1 MSHFIR
7 LSYTLTEDTVFHPVL
22 SGLKITP
29 RNRIS
34 SGSDYNTS
42 VISIENHC
50 GTHVDAP
57 AHFIDGEKT
66 ISEFNADDLVFYK
79 PVYIN
84 CPKGPDELITPDD
97 LKAIP
102 EDCDCI
108 LINTD
113 FAGFKNTDTE
123 KYLKHNPALSPEASL
138 YLREKHPS
146 VGCVGIDSVSM
157 ARYGRPE
164 EAVKVH
170 QTAFK
175 QNKNW
180 GRSIF
185 FVEEMDLSRIN
196 ADTPVT
202 MVQVIPWQIA
212 GIDSAPCTVLAQTD
226 N

>member
-29 RNRIS
+29 RNRINN
-34 SGSDYNTS
+34 GNDYNTS

-57 AHFIDGEKT
+57 AHFIDGDKT
-66 ISEFNADDLVFYK
+66 ISEFEADDFIFYK

-84 CPKGPDELITPDD
+84 CPKGPDELVEPED
-97 LKAIP
+97 LQNLP

-108 LINTD
+108 LLNTD
-113 FAGFKNTDTE
+113 FAKFKKIDTE
-123 KYLKHNPALSPEASL
+123 KYLKKNPALSPEASL
-138 YLREKHPS
+138 YLRKNHPKI
-146 VGCVGIDSVSM
+146 GCVGIDSVSM

-175 QNKNW
+175 QNKDW
-180 GRSIF
+180 GRTIF
-185 FVEEMDLSRIN
+185 FVEEMDLSKLDIN
-196 ADTPVT
+196 TSIQ
-202 MVQVIPWQIA
+202 MIQIIPWQIG
-212 GIDSAPCTVLAQTD
+212 GIDSAPCTVLAQIAE
-226 N
+226 